1 MEVDVVDVTAKGVRC
16 VAVHKITNAGG
27 AIDAHTRGTI
37 ICEFEAHGADVVN
50 VYWDNGINSLVSPNQ
65 IAIMDDDIVWQ

>member
-1 MEVDVVDVTAKGVRC
+1 MAVDETAKGVRC
-16 VAVHKITNAGG
+16 VAVNRISNAGG
-27 AIDAHTRGTI
+27 AIDAQTQGTI

-50 VYWDNGINSLVSPNQ
+50 VYWDNGVNSLVSPDQ